1 MNKNKLPRKMSHF
14 STIKTKIKEKD
25 FLLEALN
32 LLGHFPEEE
41 TELKVTGYHGKG
53 HETVTADIAIAKDSG
68 FKWNNTT
75 GTFELVA
82 DVQTW
87 DMNIPIT
94 RFLDKLTQQYA
105 RMIIHNEA
113 KEQGFQVQEEW
124 EMDDNSI
131 ELTVARWG

>member
-1 MNKNKLPRKMSHF
+1 MSHF
-14 STIKTKIKEKD
+14 TKIQTKLKD
-25 FLLEALN
+25 RPALLEALN

-41 TELKVTGYHGKG
+41 KELKVSGYHGKG
-53 HETVTADIAIAKDSG
+53 HETVTADIAITKDSG
-68 FKWNNTT
+68 FKWNEVT

-87 DMNIPIT
+87 EMNVPIT

-105 RMIIHNEA
+105 RMLVHNTVKDMEGY
-113 KEQGFQVQEEW
+113 EVQEDW

-131 ELTVARWG
+131 EITVTSWD

>member
-1 MNKNKLPRKMSHF
+1 MSHF
-14 STIKTKIKEKD
+14 TKIQTKLKYRPA
-25 FLLEALN
+25 LLEALN

-105 RMIIHNEA
+105 RMMVHNTV
-113 KEQGFQVQEEW
+113 KEMDGFEVQEEW
-124 EMDDNSI
+124 EMDNNSI
-131 ELTVARWG
+131 EITVTRWD

>member
-1 MNKNKLPRKMSHF
+1 MSHF
-14 STIKTKIKEKD
+14 TKIQTKLKD
-25 FLLEALN
+25 RPALLEALN

-53 HETVTADIAIAKDSG
+53 HETVTAEIAITKDAG
-68 FKWNNTT
+68 FKWNEVT

-87 DMNIPIT
+87 EMNIPIT

-105 RMIIHNEA
+105 RMLVHNTVKDMDGYE
-113 KEQGFQVQEEW
+113 VHEEW

-131 ELTVARWG
+131 EISVKRWD

>member
-1 MNKNKLPRKMSHF
+1 MSHF
-14 STIKTKIKEKD
+14 TKIQTKLKD
-25 FLLEALN
+25 RPALLEALN

-75 GTFELVA
+75 ETFELVA

-87 DMNIPIT
+87 DMNIP
-94 RFLDKLTQQYA
+94 
-105 RMIIHNEA
+105 
-113 KEQGFQVQEEW
+113 V
-124 EMDDNSI
+124 
-131 ELTVARWG
+131 

>member
-1 MNKNKLPRKMSHF
+1 MSHF
-14 STIKTKIKEKD
+14 TKIQTKLKD
-25 FLLEALN
+25 RPALLEALN

-41 TELKVTGYHGKG
+41 TELKVSGYHGVG
-53 HETVTADIAIAKDSG
+53 HETVTADIAITKDSG
-68 FKWNNTT
+68 FKWNDTT

-105 RMIIHNEA
+105 RMLVHNTVKDMDGYE
-113 KEQGFQVQEEW
+113 VQEEW

-131 ELTVARWG
+131 EITVKRWD

>member
-1 MNKNKLPRKMSHF
+1 MSHF
-14 STIKTKIKEKD
+14 TKIQTKLKD
-25 FLLEALN
+25 RPALLEALN

-68 FKWNNTT
+68 FKWNETT

-105 RMIIHNEA
+105 RMTIHNTI
-113 KEQGFQVQEEW
+113 KEEGFEVAEEW

-131 ELTVARWG
+131 ELTVTRWIS

>member
-1 MNKNKLPRKMSHF
+1 MSHF
-14 STIKTKIKEKD
+14 TKIQTKLKD
-25 FLLEALN
+25 RPALLEALN

-41 TELKVTGYHGKG
+41 KELKVSGYHGKG
-53 HETVTADIAIAKDSG
+53 HETVTADIAITKDSG
-68 FKWNNTT
+68 FKCNDTT

-87 DMNIPIT
+87 EMNIPIT

-105 RMIIHNEA
+105 RMLVHNTVKDMEGY
-113 KEQGFQVQEEW
+113 EVQEEW

-131 ELTVARWG
+131 EITVKRWD

>member
-1 MNKNKLPRKMSHF
+1 MSHF
-14 STIKTKIKEKD
+14 TKIQTKLKD
-25 FLLEALN
+25 RPALLEALT

-75 GTFELVA
+75 ETFELVA

-105 RMIIHNEA
+105 RMMVHNTV
-113 KEQGFQVQEEW
+113 KEMDGFEVQEEW
-124 EMDDNSI
+124 EMDNNSI
-131 ELTVARWG
+131 EITVTRWD

>member
-1 MNKNKLPRKMSHF
+1 MSHF
-14 STIKTKIKEKD
+14 TKIQTKLKD
-25 FLLEALN
+25 RPALLEALN

-41 TELKVTGYHGKG
+41 KELKVTGDHGKG
-53 HETVTADIAIAKDSG
+53 HETVTADIAITKDSG

-75 GTFELVA
+75 ETFELVA

-105 RMIIHNEA
+105 RMMVHNTV
-113 KEQGFQVQEEW
+113 KEMDGFEVQEEW
-124 EMDDNSI
+124 EMDNNSI
-131 ELTVARWG
+131 EITVTRWD

>member
-1 MNKNKLPRKMSHF
+1 MSHF
-14 STIKTKIKEKD
+14 TKIQTKLKD
-25 FLLEALN
+25 RPALVEALN

-41 TELKVTGYHGKG
+41 KELKVTGYHGKG

-75 GTFELVA
+75 ETFELVA

-105 RMIIHNEA
+105 RMMVYNTV
-113 KEQGFQVQEEW
+113 KEMDGFEVQEEW
-124 EMDDNSI
+124 EMDNNSI
-131 ELTVARWG
+131 EITVTRWD

>member
-1 MNKNKLPRKMSHF
+1 MSHF
-14 STIKTKIKEKD
+14 TKIQTKLKD
-25 FLLEALN
+25 RPALLEALN

-53 HETVTADIAIAKDSG
+53 HETVTAEIAITKDAG
-68 FKWNNTT
+68 FKWNDTT

-87 DMNIPIT
+87 EMNVPIT

-105 RMIIHNEA
+105 RMLVHNTVKDMEGY
-113 KEQGFQVQEEW
+113 EVQEEW

-131 ELTVARWG
+131 EITVKRGD

>member
-1 MNKNKLPRKMSHF
+1 MSHF
-14 STIKTKIKEKD
+14 TKIQTKLKD
-25 FLLEALN
+25 RPALLEALN

-53 HETVTADIAIAKDSG
+53 HETVTAEIAITKDAG
-68 FKWNNTT
+68 FKWNEVT

-87 DMNIPIT
+87 EMNVPIT

-105 RMIIHNEA
+105 RMLVHNTVKDMEGY
-113 KEQGFQVQEEW
+113 EVQEEW

-131 ELTVARWG
+131 EITVKRCD

>member
-1 MNKNKLPRKMSHF
+1 MSHF

-68 FKWNNTT
+68 FKWNETT

-105 RMIIHNEA
+105 RMMVHNTV
-113 KEQGFQVQEEW
+113 KEMDGFEVQEEW
-124 EMDDNSI
+124 EMDNNSI
-131 ELTVARWG
+131 EITVTRWD

>member
-1 MNKNKLPRKMSHF
+1 MSHF
-14 STIKTKIKEKD
+14 TKIQTKLKD
-25 FLLEALN
+25 RPALLEALN

-53 HETVTADIAIAKDSG
+53 HETVTAEIAITKDAG
-68 FKWNNTT
+68 FKWNEVT

-87 DMNIPIT
+87 EMNIPIT

-105 RMIIHNEA
+105 RMKVHNTV
-113 KEQGFQVQEEW
+113 KEMGFQVEEEW

-131 ELTVARWG
+131 ELTVSRWL